1 MSQVELL
8 FLPSVRRAAAVALAV
23 AALLAVATTA
33 FAADG
38 ASANATGGTTAATSQ
53 PKAKKVTTRQIQKAL
68 GIKADGV
75 MGPKTKKAIKRF
87 QKAHGL
93 KADGVAGPA
102 TLQALGLGSAPEN
115 STLNAAAPPASN
127 DDVAAVMAKIAQCE
141 SGGNPTAV
149 SPSGQYRGKYQ
160 FSQATWES
168 LGGTGDPAEADENVQ
183 DMYAA
188 GLYNQRGLA
197 PWPACSAQV
206 QAELDADAAAPAATP
221 AAG

>member
-1 MSQVELL
+1 VSQVELL
-8 FLPSVRRAAAVALAV
+8 FLPHVRRAAAVVLAF

-38 ASANATGGTTAATSQ
+38 TSATGGTTATSP

-75 MGPKTKKAIKRF
+75 MGPKTKKALKRF

-102 TLQALGLGSAPEN
+102 TLAALGLGSAPKN
-115 STLNAAAPPASN
+115 SMLDSAAPQSD

-141 SGGNPTAV
+141 SGGNPTAI

-168 LGGTGDPAEADENVQ
+168 LGGTGDPAAADENVQ

-206 QAELDADAAAPAATP
+206 QAELDADASAPA
-221 AAG
+221 GS

>member
-1 MSQVELL
+1 VSQVELL
-8 FLPSVRRAAAVALAV
+8 FLPSVRRAAAVALTV

-38 ASANATGGTTAATSQ
+38 ASATGGTTAATSQ
-53 PKAKKVTTRQIQKAL
+53 PTAKKVTTKQIQKAL

-102 TLQALGLGSAPEN
+102 TLQALGLGSAPQN

-141 SGGNPTAV
+141 SGGDITAV
-149 SPSGQYRGKYQ
+149 SANGRYFGKYQ
-160 FSQATWES
+160 FSRATWRRM
-168 LGGTGDPAEADENVQ
+168 GGRGNPARASEAEQ
-183 DMYAA
+183 DRRAA
-188 GLYNQRGLA
+188 ALYRQEGTA
-197 PWPACSAQV
+197 PWPVC
-206 QAELDADAAAPAATP
+206 
-221 AAG
+221 GR

>member
-1 MSQVELL
+1 VSQVELL
-8 FLPSVRRAAAVALAV
+8 FLGHVRRLAAVVLAV

-33 FAADG
+33 FADDG
-38 ASANATGGTTAATSQ
+38 TSATGGTTAASQ

-75 MGPKTKKAIKRF
+75 MGPKTRKALKRF

-102 TLQALGLGSAPEN
+102 TLQALGLGSAPQN
-115 STLNAAAPPASN
+115 STLESTAPVDDA
-127 DDVAAVMAKIAQCE
+127 DVAAVMAKIAQCE

-168 LGGTGDPAEADENVQ
+168 LGGTGDPAAADENVQ

-206 QAELDADAAAPAATP
+206 KAELDADAAAPAA
-221 AAG
+221 G

>member
-1 MSQVELL
+1 VLHADVLL
-8 FLPSVRRAAAVALAV
+8 LPHVRRLAALVLTV

-38 ASANATGGTTAATSQ
+38 TSGGTTAESQ
-53 PKAKKVTTRQIQKAL
+53 AAKSKKVTTRQIQKAL

-75 MGPKTKKAIKRF
+75 MGPKTKRALKRF

-102 TLQALGLGSAPEN
+102 TLQALGLAGPTTNSNLDSAPK
-115 STLNAAAPPASN
+115 TDA
-127 DDVAAVMAKIAQCE
+127 DVAAVMAKIAQCE
-141 SGGNPTAV
+141 SGGDPTAV

-168 LGGTGDPAEADENVQ
+168 LGGTGDPAEADESVQ

-188 GLYNQRGLA
+188 GLYKQRGLA
-197 PWPACSAQV
+197 PWPACSQQV
-206 QAELDADAAAPAATP
+206 QAEL
-221 AAG
+221 AGS

>member
-1 MSQVELL
+1 VSQVELL
-8 FLPSVRRAAAVALAV
+8 FLVHVRRLAAVALAV

-33 FAADG
+33 FASDG
-38 ASANATGGTTAATSQ
+38 TSATGGTTATSR

-75 MGPKTKKAIKRF
+75 MGPKTRKALKRF

-102 TLQALGLGSAPEN
+102 TLQALGLGSAPQN
-115 STLNAAAPPASN
+115 STLESAAPIA
-127 DDVAAVMAKIAQCE
+127 DADVAAVMAKIAQCE

-160 FSQATWES
+160 FSQATWEA
-168 LGGTGDPAEADENVQ
+168 LGGTGDPAAADENVQ

-206 QAELDADAAAPAATP
+206 KAELDAGAAAPAA
-221 AAG
+221 G